1 MARLK
6 DKWDQ
11 KVVYNDQIHK
21 CDVVVVTMTEG
32 AMFGKVRSSRI
43 PPIEVVKRKDD
54 GVWEPIFGSRA
65 KQSSKEA

>member
-11 KVVYNDQIHK
+11 KVVYNDRIHK

-43 PPIEVVKRKDD
+43 PPIEVMKRKDEEA
-54 GVWEPIFGSRA
+54 WEPIFGSRT